1 MSKNAFVTGATGL
14 LGTNL
19 VRDLMREGWK
29 VKALAR
35 SRPKFERLFP
45 GNEVEPV
52 TGDMEDV
59 AGFATALQGCDF
71 SEQDP
76 GRASAVRVVGIASCA
91 SCLDIARLDV
101 RAI

>member
-29 VKALAR
+29 VKAPAR

-45 GNEVEPV
+45 GIEVEPV

-59 AGFATALQGCDF
+59 AGFATALRGCDTLF
-71 SEQDP
+71 H
-76 GRASAVRVVGIASCA
+76 RAAYFRSIIRPANTTNP
-91 SCLDIARLDV
+91 
-101 RAI
+101 